1 MEIDLEKT
9 IDEKIENTQVAR
21 ALKFYGEKV
30 VDNGKDFYCC
40 KLCKKVKNG
49 TKRSNLVNHMQKVHE
64 DAYKKFI
71 NNKEEKNKLELKA
84 KRLLFLQ
91 TLVELV
97 TVDKQQFLIL
107 SKPSFQKLVADKLKI
122 FSIADMGINLDDK
135 NFPEVKR
142 HIHETANKIR
152 QKLSSETQQK
162 LFSMS
167 TDAVSKN
174 NRSILGIFIQYVNND
189 LVKQR
194 CVGMKELKQRHTG
207 KYFCEVIESCL
218 KGYDLNLNQVASLT
232 TDNAGNM
239 RTLLKN
245 MNENLMKIDDHEKN
259 NNNNANQNINA
270 QTQADACDF
279 TVIVN
284 CNEEIAEALHVLDND
299 DDNEIAFL
307 LGDANIDDDDN
318 WQQDDISQLNI
329 PAAIKDVSNSSPVFI
344 NGISCAAHTV
354 QLAVKDALSMVSI
367 QHSNVIK
374 LAREVAKFLRK
385 ENTQIEIRNR
395 KLESILPSLDVETR
409 WSSTYLLVGVLFEN
423 KSILDNH

>member
-9 IDEKIENTQVAR
+9 IDEKIEKTQIAR
-21 ALKFYGEKV
+21 VLKFYGEKV
-30 VDNGKDFYCC
+30 VDNGKDLYYC

-49 TKRSNLVNHMQKVHE
+49 TKRSNLVNHIQKVHE

-71 NNKEEKNKLELKA
+71 NNQEEKNKLQLQA
-84 KRLLFLQ
+84 KRLVFLQ

-97 TVDKQQFLIL
+97 TVDKQQFLVL

-142 HIHETANKIR
+142 KIHETANQIR

-167 TDAVSKN
+167 VDAVSKN

-189 LVKQR
+189 IVKQR

-245 MNENLMKIDDHEKN
+245 MNENLMKIDDHEEN
-259 NNNNANQNINA
+259 NNNNANQTINA
-270 QTQADACDF
+270 QTQAEDHDF
-279 TVIVN
+279 TVVVN
-284 CNEEIAEALHVLDND
+284 CDEEIAEALHVLDD
-299 DDNEIAFL
+299 DDQHEITL
-307 LGDANIDDDDN
+307 LLDDTNIDDDDN
-318 WQQDDISQLNI
+318 WQQDDMSQLNI
-329 PAAIKDVSNSSPVFI
+329 PDAIKNASNSSPIFI

-354 QLAVKDALSMVSI
+354 QLAVKDALAMLSI
-367 QHSNVIK
+367 LYFNVIK

-385 ENTQIEIRNR
+385 ENIRIEMRNR
-395 KLESILPSLDVETR
+395 KLESILPSLDIETR
-409 WSSTYLLVGVLFEN
+409 WSSTYLMVGVLFEN